1 MSNKLWSEM
10 RSAVWEAMRRTG
22 NVTSDGADECT
33 DRAMEAIAAT
43 FLNPENGVLR
53 AIETATELLS
63 EKIEALRSGSMP
75 KTVREKKVSVLRSKR
90 AVLGSL
96 FEECGRMRILQIRSE
111 LASFA
116 ATLEEVGS
124 LYARGLLDSKA
135 VKKSK
140 DLHNEKINALI
151 LERNALYDQF
161 PSLRDLQ
168 KAD

>member
-1 MSNKLWSEM
+1 
-10 RSAVWEAMRRTG
+10 
-22 NVTSDGADECT
+22 
-33 DRAMEAIAAT
+33 
-43 FLNPENGVLR
+43 
-53 AIETATELLS
+53 LLS

-75 KTVREKKVSVLRSKR
+75 KTVREKKVSVLRSKH

-151 LERNALYDQF
+151 LERNDLYDQF